1 MWGVGVIAYLLVSG
15 GVSPFWGGNRYRTMA
30 KTLSCDY
37 TMDLPN
43 FEHISENGKDFI
55 TKLLV
60 LDPKV
65 KFIEKI
71 KFIMISFTTQ
81 KRQTADECLVHPWL
95 TDNRVNFTQRFFQIT
110 SLFQV
115 YVEVL
120 HSLQTSWM
128 KGILARRRWH
138 RWYHAITAMNRMKM
152 LSCDS
157 R

>member
-37 TMDLPN
+37 TMDLPS

-65 KFIEKI
+65 KFIEKV
-71 KFIMISFTTQ
+71 KFYNHMFHDSETTH
-81 KRQTADECLVHPWL
+81 C
-95 TDNRVNFTQRFFQIT
+95 
-110 SLFQV
+110 
-115 YVEVL
+115 
-120 HSLQTSWM
+120 
-128 KGILARRRWH
+128 
-138 RWYHAITAMNRMKM
+138 
-152 LSCDS
+152 
-157 R
+157 